1 MSKSKLG
8 EVLRELRKEN
18 GLPLRKVA
26 AHLDIDVAILSK
38 MERGERKL
46 TREIVAQLAHLY
58 QQDLEPL
65 IIRFLSEKVIYEIGN
80 EELAHQALIAAEPEV
95 AYHARKATSNSDQLS
110 KEEIMLMFHN
120 YLAKRKLVYKAW
132 LFGSM
137 ARGDNTSKS
146 DIDIVIERIPKQPF
160 TFFDLSELKE
170 NFERLSKRKVDV
182 VMINGLRPKMKS
194 RIESEMILFYEA

>member
-1 MSKSKLG
+1 MSKISLG
-8 EVLRELRKEN
+8 QQLRDLRKN
-18 GLPLRKVA
+18 KDLPLRKVA

-46 TREIVAQLAHLY
+46 TREIVLKLAELF
-58 QQDLEPL
+58 QQNPEPL
-65 IIRFLSEKVIYEIGN
+65 MIRFLSEKVLYEIGD
-80 EELAHQALIAAEPEV
+80 EELAHQALKAVEPEV
-95 AYHARKATSNSDQLS
+95 AYRTGRAKSNNEQFS
-110 KEEIMLMFHN
+110 KEKIIMMFHD
-120 YLAKRKLVYKAW
+120 YLAKRKLVHKAW

-170 NFERLSKRKVDV
+170 NFERLAKRKVDV